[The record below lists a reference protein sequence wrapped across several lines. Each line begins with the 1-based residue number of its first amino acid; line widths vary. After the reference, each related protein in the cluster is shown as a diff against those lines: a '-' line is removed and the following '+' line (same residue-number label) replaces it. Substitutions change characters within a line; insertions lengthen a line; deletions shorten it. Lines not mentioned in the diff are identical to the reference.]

1 MAATLSQLALDR
13 RRCFAGASEIGGV
26 LEKGE
31 RAMKKI
37 VLPGRLG
44 QILLAV
50 YLLLVGLG
58 AVIGL
63 HFTFMFL
70 LQGILAL
77 AAGVLLLLGR

>member
-1 MAATLSQLALDR
+1 
-13 RRCFAGASEIGGV
+13 
-26 LEKGE
+26 
-31 RAMKKI
+31 MKKI

-63 HFTFMFL
+63 RFTFMFL